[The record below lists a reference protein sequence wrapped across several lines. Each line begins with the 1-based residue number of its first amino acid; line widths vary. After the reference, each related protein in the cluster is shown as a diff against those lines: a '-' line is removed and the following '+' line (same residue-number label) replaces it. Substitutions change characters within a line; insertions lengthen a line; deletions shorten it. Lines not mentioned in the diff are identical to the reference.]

1 MTSCISI
8 QILDTKDHKFWR
20 FFFYWYLISF
30 KWLFVT
36 LRVSDLCTVQ
46 STETPFL
53 DIHVCPVASTCSQI
67 TKIYTTRTHIHW
79 PCLCIFHVCVVIPV
93 KVYGDMNFAEK
104 GLDPISSFRYLK
116 IKCLSTISYLQ
127 YLLDVGLPWL
137 QSTSIL
143 RVIYIVIEDY
153 FVLLLLTIFSKIIF
167 TFHFFF
173 NNFNKIN

>member
-116 IKCLSTISYLQ
+116 IKCLSTISTWCWITMVTVNKYFKGDLHCNRR
-127 YLLDVGLPWL
+127 LF
-137 QSTSIL
+137 
-143 RVIYIVIEDY
+143 RVVVVDYI
-153 FVLLLLTIFSKIIF
+153 F
-167 TFHFFF
+167 
-173 NNFNKIN
+173 